1 MTSGYSNRCCSGTVA
16 YVVQFSFLLLFFF
29 KFLFYVVP
37 HHTRGWSQL
46 ESLENTAAVE
56 RKRGVSELGNIS
68 LDGARCVQTCS
79 RQTLADV
86 FQLSHHGLDLK
97 SVNRQPVSAAAR
109 LFSAYPQV

>member
-16 YVVQFSFLLLFFF
+16 YVVQFSFFLFFF
-29 KFLFYVVP
+29 KFPFYVVP

-79 RQTLADV
+79 RQTLTDV